1 MDQVSI
7 KMEDFMDVVY
17 RCKFCPYSCTQ
28 SPDMGVH
35 VRDIHLSSGS
45 LSQQGSPS
53 LMKASDSSLALAL
66 DVAVS
71 EAVGKIAAAAAT
83 GTSVSSSTIS
93 SLVDPGPGRSNTN
106 FHHLHESEEVLGFTS
121 DAHAFL
127 DKVSFTPMS
136 IPSTQTGPMTLSN
149 TSTPDLTELI
159 NLVKPSENNCG
170 SSSSIRQSSSN
181 SLFTNASGH
190 LSGIDSCHFV
200 TTSSGH
206 LPVNDS
212 HLSSGESQLGMAS
225 VVQLQQPGGAAPLSS
240 SVTQP
245 FTSATVVSGDLD
257 GLGVSQP
264 YTVMAIHL
272 PHLAVSGSNTL
283 PHYVVSTPVSEP
295 ISIPEHTETK
305 EFLLCG
311 LCKLAFTTMEE
322 CQSHMQS
329 EHKELMQCSGVSI
342 GVQAGG
348 AKRGRKRKA
357 DQVKFKE
364 IVLDTE
370 DMEWLPSVTDNNRT
384 PHPDGRMR
392 RKVKPPRA
400 LKEDFVLGKRLKRRI
415 RESGLNL
422 GYKIACPMMSCKA
435 KFKTE
440 MGLHTHM
447 SCHNLDDTAF
457 TCKECQAPHEFWKQL
472 RMHLWRDHR
481 IDCDL
486 FSCDQCDYKTDT
498 HHKMNIHKEIHT
510 DSKPYTCDVCGKGF
524 RQASQ
529 MKNHQVTHVVQEGKE
544 ARKGWFS
551 SKTCDICD
559 RAFANSKCL
568 KNHKAAVHSTYKPY
582 ECMYCSHT
590 TARKAMMELHIRT
603 HTGEKPFKC
612 DICSYSTGDHNSMR
626 RHKMRHTGQKQYR
639 CTQCPYTCIQSISL
653 KQHMRHKHPGTTAGI
668 FQCSRCPFR
677 TINQEI
683 YSNHVQDH
691 KKGLIPDKV
700 VPQRLELPKAK
711 RIPRRLQAGSAKRH
725 AAGQSVVETLLMK
738 HPQFHA
744 VLPGEEPTILSSIT
758 GDPLSRGIEAEVFNM
773 QVTMLPDGDTQI
785 SADDM
790 NRLSESPCLLA
801 TGVSPLQ
808 LIYSTLSTISEQG
821 EAVRVGEGKSAL
833 LTAELIG
840 GIHTAIL
847 SSMQDGV
854 TVHSVTYHIPKIGAG
869 LNSEDDSDKV
879 PNVGLTKGDDELMN
893 IQARNTENINNSV
906 DNNAQKL
913 DAVESGMGPVV
924 LQDSGIGEA
933 EDKKSEN
940 IFYSEVSVKSDNPID
955 IVNKDSCIS
964 LDSPSKMDCINR
976 SEKLLES
983 SVLREMLE
991 CKDKV
996 SFLNT
1001 QDGMVNFITVD
1012 FLDSSIVS
1020 ATTPDVSLGIT
1031 RHGES
1036 ESV

>member
-1 MDQVSI
+1 MMDQVGI

-28 SPDMGVH
+28 SPDMGIH

-45 LSQQGSPS
+45 LSRQDSPS
-53 LMKASDSSLALAL
+53 MIKASDSSLALAL

-71 EAVGKIAAAAAT
+71 EAVEKIAASAST
-83 GTSVSSSTIS
+83 GTTVTSSNINLTAAGPCSSNSST
-93 SLVDPGPGRSNTN
+93 N
-106 FHHLHESEEVLGFTS
+106 FTIQESEEVLGFTS
-121 DAHAFL
+121 DTQTFL
-127 DKVSFTPMS
+127 DKVSFAPMT
-136 IPSTQTGPMTLSN
+136 IPSAQSGSITLSN

-170 SSSSIRQSSSN
+170 SMNGSSSAN
-181 SLFTNASGH
+181 NLFTSVSGH
-190 LSGIDSCHFV
+190 LSGTDSCHFV
-200 TTSSGH
+200 SASSGH
-206 LPVNDS
+206 LPVNVS
-212 HLSSGESQLGMAS
+212 HLSPGEGQLGMAS
-225 VVQLQQPGGAAPLSS
+225 VVQLQPGTAPLST
-240 SVTQP
+240 VAQP
-245 FTSATVVSGDLD
+245 YTSATVVSGDLD

-272 PHLAVSGSNTL
+272 PNLAVSGSNTL
-283 PHYVVSTPVSEP
+283 PHYVVSTPVTEP
-295 ISIPEHTETK
+295 MNIPEQTETK

-329 EHKELMQCSGVSI
+329 EHKELMQASGVSI

-348 AKRGRKRKA
+348 AKRGRKRKV

-364 IVLDTE
+364 MIMDSE
-370 DMEWLPSVTDNNRT
+370 DIEWLPSVTDNNRT

-415 RESGLNL
+415 RESCHNL

-435 KFKTE
+435 KLKTE

-447 SCHNLDDTAF
+447 ACHNLDDTAF

-486 FSCDQCDYKTDT
+486 FSCEKCDYKTDT

-529 MKNHQVTHVVQEGKE
+529 MKNHQVTHVIHEGKE
-544 ARKGWFS
+544 GRKGWFS

-568 KNHKAAVHSTYKPY
+568 KNHKTAVHSTYKPY
-582 ECMYCSHT
+582 ECNYCSHT

-612 DICSYSTGDHNSMR
+612 DICNYCTGDHNSMR

-691 KKGLIPDKV
+691 KKGLIPDKI

-711 RIPRRLQAGSAKRH
+711 KIPRRLQAGSAKRQ
-725 AAGQSVVETLLMK
+725 AAGQTVVEALLMK

-744 VLPGEEPTILSSIT
+744 VLPGEEPTTLSSIT
-758 GDPLSRGIEAEVFNM
+758 GDALSGGIEAEVFNM

-790 NRLSESPCLLA
+790 NRLSESSCLLA

-854 TVHSVTYHIPKIGAG
+854 TVHSVTYHIPKLGGG

-879 PNVGLTKGDDELMN
+879 PLSGLAKGADELVN
-893 IQARNTENINNSV
+893 IEARNTLSISNRDVSDSAEKISAG
-906 DNNAQKL
+906 DNGL
-913 DAVESGMGPVV
+913 GPVV

-933 EDKKSEN
+933 EEMKSER
-940 IFYSEVSVKSDNPID
+940 IFYNEHSVKCENLID
-955 IVNKDSCIS
+955 AVSADKSMT
-964 LDSPSKMDCINR
+964 LDSPSKMDCMNR

-991 CKDKV
+991 CKEKV

-1001 QDGMVNFITVD
+1001 QDDMVNFITVD
-1012 FLDSSIVS
+1012 YLDSSIVNAS
-1020 ATTPDVSLGIT
+1020 ASNVSLDMS
-1031 RHGES
+1031 RHGAS